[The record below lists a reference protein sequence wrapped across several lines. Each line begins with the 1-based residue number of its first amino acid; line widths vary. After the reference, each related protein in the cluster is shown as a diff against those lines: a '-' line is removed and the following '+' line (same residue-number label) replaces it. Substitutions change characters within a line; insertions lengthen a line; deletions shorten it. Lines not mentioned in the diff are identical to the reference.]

1 LNQQEIKPPILMKYV
16 VLILFF
22 IFSFNLIPQ
31 NKDVLDSF
39 IVKMNSKVYLEYI
52 SSDSTAGK
60 FRIVES
66 INDSTRTIRLK
77 LDTKP
82 AMGSVLEI
90 NNPFDDDFI
99 YKAFLYNFKKKK
111 YIEATVFPVKE
122 KMVAREMWP
131 YPIEYILIKKFQFK
145 EEK

>member
-1 LNQQEIKPPILMKYV
+1 
-16 VLILFF
+16 
-22 IFSFNLIPQ
+22 
-31 NKDVLDSF
+31 
-39 IVKMNSKVYLEYI
+39 MNSKVYLEYI